1 MARTTTRSAVTAC
14 AWSPPDSAE
23 TLDIPVAREP
33 VRLRDDDVLIGR
45 EPGIPAPANEVL
57 GARPTGRPASSSRP
71 APVPRALA
79 ELIDAHAAAVS
90 GRPSRG
96 DGCRIR
102 MTAVRAPSHSEAR
115 QEDAHEWMAGP

>member
-1 MARTTTRSAVTAC
+1 MT
-14 AWSPPDSAE
+14 
-23 TLDIPVAREP
+23 REP

-45 EPGIPAPANEVL
+45 SRASRHRPTRFS

-90 GRPSRG
+90 G
-96 DGCRIR
+96 
-102 MTAVRAPSHSEAR
+102 
-115 QEDAHEWMAGP
+115 